1 MAKDENKERIALFPG
16 SFDPF
21 TIGHQSLVKRG
32 LDLADKII
40 IAVGINEKK
49 QSYFPAKERME
60 SIQRLYVDNPRV
72 EVRSYQTLTTDLAQ
86 ETHADFIL
94 RGIRSVID
102 FEYEKTIADINRTLT
117 GIETVFLLAEPQYAH
132 ISSSAV
138 RELLFF
144 EKEVSSFL
152 PEGMRIEEQH
162 IIVDRLTRKQ
172 VDKG

>member
-49 QSYFPAKERME
+49 QSYFPAEERME
-60 SIQRLYVDNPRV
+60 SIQRLYADNPRV

-117 GIETVFLLAEPQYAH
+117 GM
-132 ISSSAV
+132 V

>member
-49 QSYFPAKERME
+49 QSYFPAEERME
-60 SIQRLYVDNPRV
+60 SIQRLYADNPRV

-102 FEYEKTIADINRTLT
+102 FEYEKTIADINRPGSKRFSFWRNLNTR
-117 GIETVFLLAEPQYAH
+117 ILAQVRYA
-132 ISSSAV
+132 SFSFS
-138 RELLFF
+138 RKRFPPFF
-144 EKEVSSFL
+144 RKEC
-152 PEGMRIEEQH
+152 E
-162 IIVDRLTRKQ
+162 
-172 VDKG
+172 